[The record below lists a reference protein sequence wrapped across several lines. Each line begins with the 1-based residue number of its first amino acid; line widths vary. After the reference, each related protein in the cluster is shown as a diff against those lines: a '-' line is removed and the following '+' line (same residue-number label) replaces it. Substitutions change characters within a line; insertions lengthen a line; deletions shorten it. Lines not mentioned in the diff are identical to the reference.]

1 MATTPPTLTNAS
13 SIVPETVLSA
23 EEIEVLRLKFA
34 QCNSSSHPTRA
45 LSTAQ
50 AVRLFHDDYPS
61 LSEMEVHDVFR
72 QCDLNRDGYLA
83 LAEYLQ
89 TRAYYRLLQE
99 ELTEHELLRCFSI
112 LDTDS
117 DGLLR
122 VSEVQ
127 QLLAHS
133 GQPVVAVLAQ
143 AIVQAAHE
151 TKRSSS
157 APWHSRMR
165 RLNLQKQPQAGKST
179 SIYRDGE
186 ITFES
191 FALTIRDVN
200 RKMEQD
206 IAAKTLR
213 AARLQDQLVAFGVPV
228 SGQSSPI
235 MRRHPGLRPEAQPPS
250 PTRFEPSS
258 ATRTALGLQIELEM
272 LTKEIQRIKRDL
284 ISGVQDSTLGQICE
298 ALVASFD
305 NEQHVY
311 ECLSNLI
318 DYCGLRDPA
327 TLRHKLEQSGRE
339 VNVLDTVLM
348 APPEAL
354 QVRCCPS
361 VCQTNSLLHSPRFA
375 LVCGAEDGRV

>member
-1 MATTPPTLTNAS
+1 MATTIPTLANAS
-13 SIVPETVLSA
+13 SIDPETVLSI
-23 EEIEVLRLKFA
+23 EEVEVLRIKFA

-50 AVRLFHDDYPS
+50 AVRLFCDDYPS
-61 LSEMEVHDVFR
+61 LSEMEVHDMFC
-72 QCDLNRDGYLA
+72 QCDLNHDGHLA

-99 ELTEHELLRCFSI
+99 DHTEHELLRCFSI
-112 LDTDS
+112 LDTDN

-127 QLLAHS
+127 QLLGQS

-143 AIVQAAHE
+143 AIVQAARE
-151 TKRSSS
+151 TKRASSS
-157 APWHSRMR
+157 PRKSRTR
-165 RLNLQKQPQAGKST
+165 RLNLRKKLLGDADASAST
-179 SIYRDGE
+179 YRDGE

-200 RKMEQD
+200 RRMERE

-213 AARLQDQLVAFGVPV
+213 AARLQEQLEAFGMPAAG
-228 SGQSSPI
+228 SSSPI
-235 MRRHPGLRPEAQPPS
+235 LRRYPGLRPGAQPPS

-258 ATRTALGLQIELEM
+258 AARAAMGLQIELEV

-284 ISGVQDSTLGQICE
+284 ISGVHDSTLGQVCE

-318 DYCGLRDPA
+318 DYCGLRDPP
-327 TLRHKLEQSGRE
+327 TLRHKLEQSGRQ
-339 VNVLDTVLM
+339 VNVLDAVLL

-354 QVRCCPS
+354 QV
-361 VCQTNSLLHSPRFA
+361 
-375 LVCGAEDGRV
+375 